1 MAVTAIY
8 GLHLNGNR
16 KANEMREQ
24 NLRRPEDIIGEK
36 IKIDDFST
44 YLAERINE
52 IITEESHK
60 HIFVIPSVR
69 YDPEEFAESR
79 ELDAFIKEFNRRT

>member
-36 IKIDDFST
+36 IKIDDF
-44 YLAERINE
+44 
-52 IITEESHK
+52 
-60 HIFVIPSVR
+60 FDIPCGTNQR
-69 YDPEEFAESR
+69 DN
-79 ELDAFIKEFNRRT
+79 NRRIT

>member
-16 KANEMREQ
+16 EANEMREQ
-24 NLRRPEDIIGEK
+24 NLHRPEDIIEEK
-36 IKIDDFST
+36 IRIGDFST
-44 YLAERINE
+44 EFAERIDE
-52 IITEESHK
+52 IIIEELYK
-60 HIFVIPSVR
+60 HISVIPSVR

>member
-8 GLHLNGNR
+8 GLHLNCNR

-24 NLRRPEDIIGEK
+24 NLHTPEDIIEGK
-36 IKIDDFST
+36 IRIGDFST
-44 YLAERINE
+44 EFAERIDE
-52 IITEESHK
+52 IIIEELYK
-60 HIFVIPSVR
+60 HISVIPSVR